1 MSTVAEAYPPTLTV
15 AAAAKI
21 VGISRRHAYELVANG
36 QIPSVRFGGAIR
48 VPTRRLLAILDGE
61 EAATP

>member
-48 VPTRRLLAILDGE
+48 VPT
-61 EAATP
+61 